1 MKNKKVVV
9 LMLATLA
16 VSAAGSFTRVSAVQ
30 LKKLQN
36 DGKELAILDP
46 REEGTY
52 GQGHLLHAVNT
63 PLSTLELDPPESFLP
78 MARKGQ
84 QSARP

>member
-1 MKNKKVVV
+1 
-9 LMLATLA
+9 MLATLT
-16 VSAAGSFTRVSAVQ
+16 VSTADSFTKVSAVQ

-52 GQGHLLHAVNT
+52 GLGCRDIGRVSA
-63 PLSTLELDPPESFLP
+63 LP
-78 MARKGQ
+78 NKLCFGCA
-84 QSARP
+84 